1 MLRLRPRLPFQGRRP
16 GRAEGGGSSGAAP
29 AQFFASIRAL
39 IGARAILA
47 LLQLFSL
54 PVLTRLL
61 DVRDFALM
69 ALGMVIPLFANTVSD
84 AGLGR
89 SLVRRQHFD
98 PVEWSS
104 VFWFLFLVGAALAGM
119 TVAAA
124 PVFAGV
130 MGEPDLLMIVLV
142 LASVPFLQS
151 LMSAHQAALERAYRF
166 DQISSVTVAA
176 GIAGVLTAVVLA
188 LAGAGVWALVA
199 QQVVTALLRAAGF
212 AWLSAFQPRFA
223 FDWPLLRPHLHFGKN
238 TLLFSGV
245 MTLQNQTP
253 VLAFGPVF
261 GTLAVSLWAMSER
274 AARLARTA
282 LAGPVSQVTLVSMS
296 RQWRDGKGAAE
307 VAALYLASTRLLATL
322 LFPSFLVIA
331 LAGEAAFVWILSEP
345 WRPVA
350 IVFALAVPGLLIDAV
365 ASSGARVFMVA
376 DRTDLRLR
384 MAAERFTIGLL
395 LFLAALPFGLEAAI
409 LVRSLFA
416 VAYLPRYW
424 AYLGRCVP
432 LDRLAAARQLILPVA
447 AGIGAGLGFR
457 IWGAP
462 QIPGLAWEAL
472 AVLAAAGAAPVL
484 AAALSWRPLR
494 ADIARLRAS
503 VNETASAA
511 PAASPVP

>member
-1 MLRLRPRLPFQGRRP
+1 MLRLRARLPFQGRRP
-16 GRAEGGGSSGAAP
+16 GRAEGAAP

-69 ALGMVIPLFANTVSD
+69 ALGMVIPLFANTFSD

-89 SLVRRQHFD
+89 SLVRRQQFD

-104 VFWFLFLVGAALAGM
+104 VFWFLFLVGAALAGV
-119 TVAAA
+119 TIAAA

-130 MGEPDLLMIVLV
+130 MGEADLRLIVLV

-151 LMSAHQAALERAYRF
+151 LMSAHQAALERAFRF

-176 GIAGVLTAVVLA
+176 GIIGVLTAVALA

-199 QQVVTALLRAAGF
+199 QQVVTACLRAVGF

-261 GTLAVSLWAMSER
+261 GTLSVSLWAMSER

-296 RQWRDGKGAAE
+296 RQWRDGAGAAE

-322 LFPSFLVIA
+322 LFPAFLVIA

-350 IVFALAVPGLLIDAV
+350 LVFALAVPALLIEAV

-384 MAAERFTIGLL
+384 MAAERFAIGLL

-409 LVRSLFA
+409 LTRSLFA

-424 AYLGRCVP
+424 AYLQRCVP
-432 LDRLAAARQLILPVA
+432 LDRFAAARQLILPA
-447 AGIGAGLGFR
+447 ATGIGLGLGVR

-462 QIPGLAWEAL
+462 QISGLAWEAL
-472 AVLAAAGAAPVL
+472 AVLAVAGIAPAL

-503 VNETASAA
+503 VHKAEAAAA
-511 PAASPVP
+511 PAASSAP